1 MRILQELPTI
11 LEEAR
16 KDADRIL
23 KSLEN
28 PHQSPRFLEAM
39 IHSGGGKE
47 ENMENQVVWGDNLV
61 YITELLENGYG
72 EKVDL
77 VYVDPPFYS
86 KSNYDAVVRLESD
99 KNPSTS
105 LRREAYRDS
114 WEDGMSSYL
123 EMLALRFL
131 LIKELL
137 SPKGSLWVHMDWHA
151 VHYGKIMLDEIFG
164 EDVFVNE
171 VIWQYKSGG
180 STQRRFSRKHDTLLF
195 YGKTK
200 DYFFEPQKEKSYN
213 RGYRPYRFKGVKE
226 YRDETGW
233 YTLVNQKDVWPIDMV
248 GRTSGERTGYATQ
261 KPEALMN
268 RIIESCTKPG
278 DLCADFFAGSGS
290 FGASA
295 VKLGRRFLLCD
306 SEEIAVNHMIPRLA
320 DLDASF
326 RYLRKQH
333 RREHELGEGI
343 FHVQVQPSDIALQKV
358 LKIQCVDYRLDFHK
372 IPVDEKSREVL
383 RKALEKD
390 PLSLLAYWS
399 VDLNYDGIIHRSHQ
413 VFARKGK
420 KMELDFEWFASEF
433 RSVHIMGGD
442 LLGNMF
448 CKEYRIK

>member
-1 MRILQELPTI
+1 M
-11 LEEAR
+11 
-16 KDADRIL
+16 
-23 KSLEN
+23 
-28 PHQSPRFLEAM
+28 
-39 IHSGGGKE
+39 
-47 ENMENQVVWGDNLV
+47 
-61 YITELLENGYG
+61 
-72 EKVDL
+72 DL

-86 KSNYDAVVRLESD
+86 KSNYDAVVRLESE
-99 KNPSTS
+99 KNPSAS
-105 LRREAYRDS
+105 LRKEAYRDS
-114 WEDGMSSYL
+114 WEDGMGSYL

-151 VHYGKIMLDEIFG
+151 VHYGKIILDEIFG

-200 DYFFEPQKEKSYN
+200 NYFFEPQKEKSYN

-261 KPEALMN
+261 KPEMLMN

-295 VKLGRRFLLCD
+295 VKLGRQFLLCD
-306 SEEIAVNHMIPRLA
+306 AEEMAVNHMIPRLA
-320 DLDASF
+320 GLDASF
-326 RYLRKQH
+326 RYLKEKH
-333 RREHELGEGI
+333 RGDNGLGEGV
-343 FHVQVQPSDIALQKV
+343 FHVQVEPSDVTIQEV
-358 LKIQCVDYRLDFHK
+358 LKIQCVDYRLDIEK
-372 IPVDEKSREVL
+372 IPVDQHSRKIL

-399 VDLNYDGIIHRSHQ
+399 VDLDYDGTTHRSHR
-413 VFARKGK
+413 VFTRKGK
-420 KMELDFEWFASEF
+420 KMEVDFEWFSREF
-433 RSVHIMGGD
+433 RAVHIMGGD
-442 LLGNMF
+442 ILGNIF

>member
-1 MRILQELPTI
+1 MQ
-11 LEEAR
+11 
-16 KDADRIL
+16 
-23 KSLEN
+23 SLVGKT
-28 PHQSPRFLEAM
+28 HSSRFFEGM
-39 IHSGGGKE
+39 IHPGRTKE
-47 ENMENQVVWGDNLV
+47 ENIENQVVWGDNLT
-61 YITELLENGYG
+61 YITELLDSGYR
-72 EKVDL
+72 EKLDL

-86 KSNYDAVVRLESD
+86 KANYDAVVRLESE
-99 KNPSTS
+99 KIPSIN

-114 WEDGMSSYL
+114 WEDGMGSYL
-123 EMLALRFL
+123 EMLALRFR

-151 VHYGKIMLDEIFG
+151 VHYGKLILDEIFG

-226 YRDETGW
+226 YRDERGW

-248 GRTSGERTGYATQ
+248 GRTSAERTGYATQ

-278 DLCADFFAGSGS
+278 DLCADFFAGSGTL
-290 FGASA
+290 GASA
-295 VKLGRRFLLCD
+295 MKLGRRFLLCD
-306 SEEIAVNHMIPRLA
+306 AEEMAVNHMIPRLA
-320 DLDASF
+320 GLEASF
-326 RYLRKQH
+326 RYLKGKNLRDKG
-333 RREHELGEGI
+333 LGEGV
-343 FHVQVQPSDIALQKV
+343 FQVQVKPSDITLPEL
-358 LKIQCVDYRLDFHK
+358 LKIQCVDYRLDLEK
-372 IPVDEKSREVL
+372 IPVDQKSRDIL

-399 VDLNYDGIIHRSHQ
+399 VDLDYDGTTHRSHR
-413 VFARKGK
+413 VFSRKGK
-420 KMELDFEWFASEF
+420 KMEVDFEWFSRDF
-433 RSVHIMGGD
+433 RTVHIMGGD
-442 LLGNMF
+442 ILGNIF